1 MYKAL
6 LPLYLSFDLANLFFI
21 NLVTTMGFKTQFN
34 IFGRGLALRLAIS
47 FTCELSFM
55 LFGYE
60 QGVFSGI
67 VGNENFLS
75 TFGNPNSALEGLI
88 VSIYNLGCFFGCFI
102 TFALSQNWGRRP
114 TLWVSMVIIIVR
126 TCTFS

>member
-1 MYKAL
+1 
-6 LPLYLSFDLANLFFI
+6 LPTSWA
-21 NLVTTMGFKTQFN
+21 FKTQFN
-34 IFGRGLALRLAIS
+34 IFRRRLALRLAIS

-67 VGNENFLS
+67 VGNENSLS

-102 TFALSQNWGRRP
+102 TFALGQNWGRRS
-114 TLWVSMVIIIVR
+114 TLWVSMVIIIVC
-126 TCTFS
+126 TCAFS